1 MDRRKKLRLTAV
13 IALGV
18 LGLIGAG
25 TFATFTAQVR
35 NPANVFATGTLVLSD
50 KVNAGTACLSTG
62 GGDTDVNVNN
72 NCDTAF
78 SLSVK
83 KPGDGGSANITI
95 KDEGSLDAGVF
106 KIFSAAC
113 TPANAAGENFHGT
126 GNPCNTVQLYVQ
138 QYSDSGFTT
147 ASACIYGGATGNTCN
162 FSDTTKTLGD
172 FTTNYNST
180 ANGLSLGALTAGS
193 SNYYKVAVQLP
204 ASAGN
209 PLQGRQASVDFTWYA
224 AA

>member
-35 NPANVFATGTLVLSD
+35 NPSNVFATGTLVLSD

-62 GGDTDVNVNN
+62 GGNTDTNVNN

-78 SLSVK
+78 NLTVK
-83 KPGDGGSANITI
+83 KPGDSGSANITI
-95 KDEGSLDAGVF
+95 KDEGSLDANVF
-106 KIFSAAC
+106 KMFSAAC
-113 TPANAAGENFHGT
+113 TSANAVGENFHGT
-126 GNPCNTVQLYVQ
+126 GDACAAVQLYVQ

-147 ASACIYGGATGNTCN
+147 PSACIYGGAAGNTCN
-162 FSDTTKTLGD
+162 FSDNTKTLGD
-172 FTTNYNST
+172 FATNYNST
-180 ANGLSLGALTAGS
+180 ANGLSLGTLTAGS
-193 SNYYKVAVQLP
+193 SNYYKVAVQLAP
-204 ASAGN
+204 TAGN
-209 PLQGRQASVDFTWYA
+209 PFQGRQATVDFTWYA
-224 AA
+224 AQ